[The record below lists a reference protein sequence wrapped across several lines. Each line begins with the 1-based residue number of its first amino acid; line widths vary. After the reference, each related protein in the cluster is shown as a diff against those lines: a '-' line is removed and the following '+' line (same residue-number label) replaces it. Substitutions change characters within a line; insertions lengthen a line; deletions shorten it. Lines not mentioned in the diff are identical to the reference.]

1 MTILA
6 IADEEAKALYDYYQP
21 GRLDGVDI
29 IIACGDMKRTYLEFL
44 ATMSHCPVLYVPGNH
59 DDDYAENPPEGCEC
73 IDEKIYVHN
82 GVRIAG
88 LGGAYAYKPGQY
100 MFTEQQM
107 RWKILHLTP
116 YIVRHGGFDILVTHA
131 PARHV
136 NDWDAP
142 SHRGFECFTALLKRF
157 QPRYFLHGHI
167 HRNYGMNVPRKTR
180 YGDTL
185 VINAYEYYQFTY
197 ETENT

>member
-6 IADEEAKALYDYYQP
+6 VADEEAKALYDYYQP

-29 IIACGDMKRTYLEFL
+29 IIACGDLKREYLEFL
-44 ATMSHCPVLYVPGNH
+44 VTMSNCPVLYVPGNH

-107 RWKILHLTP
+107 RWKILRLTP
-116 YIVRHGGFDILVTHA
+116 HIVRHGGFDILVTHA

-142 SHRGFECFTALLKRF
+142 SHRGFECFTALLERF
-157 QPRYFLHGHI
+157 RPKYFLHGHI
-167 HRNYGMNVPRKTR
+167 HGNYGMNVPRKTKR
-180 YGDTL
+180 GDTL
-185 VINAYEYYQFTY
+185 VINAYEYLKFIY
-197 ETENT
+197 ETENA